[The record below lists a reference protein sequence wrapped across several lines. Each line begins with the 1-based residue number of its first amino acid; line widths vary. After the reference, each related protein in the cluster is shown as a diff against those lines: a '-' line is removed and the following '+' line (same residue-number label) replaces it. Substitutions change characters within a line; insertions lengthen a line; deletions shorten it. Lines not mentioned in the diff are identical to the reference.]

1 MPLRTKIIKKANLIF
16 FWCHHPKLILFYYEK
31 FLVGAFV
38 LCSHM
43 NVFLETIIRMLE
55 NFASIKTLWGHGWTL
70 LFALLRDPCY

>member
-38 LCSHM
+38 LCYEC
-43 NVFLETIIRMLE
+43 VPGRMLE